1 MRIYLPMTVADLA
14 DPDGVRPS
22 AAHAVTRELA
32 AALPGED
39 EEGLEFAALLAAA
52 DASVGLLS
60 ADPSVPSRRVVV
72 VADVSG
78 VPSAARAGGL
88 PSEVE
93 PPAAVPWDQVVSLHV
108 DDGDAESDVAA
119 AAAGDEEALERA
131 AERDLLWFDVS
142 ELDDLRRLRGQS

>member
-14 DPDGVRPS
+14 DPDGARPS
-22 AAHAVTRELA
+22 AAHAVTSELA

-60 ADPSVPSRRVVV
+60 VDPSVPRRRVVV

-78 VPSAARAGGL
+78 VAAARAGGL
-88 PSEVE
+88 PSEVV
-93 PPAAVPWDQVVSLHV
+93 PPAVVPWDRVVSLHV

-131 AERDLLWFDVS
+131 AERDLLWFDIS
-142 ELDDLRRLRGQS
+142 ELDDLRGLSEQS